1 MVSQC
6 VNPACRA
13 SFLYLRQGK
22 LFAVPARHLGPVEFF
37 WLCDTCTTNFTIDV
51 GADGSVRLIPLA
63 ASSSRATLPPGAA
76 A

>member
-22 LFAVPARHLGPVEFF
+22 LFAVRAGHLAALEFF
-37 WLCDTCTTNFTIDV
+37 WLCDNCATNFTLDV
-51 GADGSVRLIPLA
+51 AADGSIRVVPVP
-63 ASSSRATLPPGAA
+63 ASANRATSPPGAVA
-76 A
+76 

>member
-22 LFAVPARHLGPVEFF
+22 LFAVRAGHLAPLEFF
-37 WLCDTCTTNFTIDV
+37 WLCDNCATNFTIDV
-51 GADGSVRLIPLA
+51 TPDGSIRVVPVT
-63 ASSSRATLPPGAA
+63 ASQKRATSPPGAVA
-76 A
+76 

>member
-22 LFAVPARHLGPVEFF
+22 LFAVRAGNLAPLEFF
-37 WLCDTCTTNFTIDV
+37 WLCDNCATNFKIDV
-51 GADGSVRLIPLA
+51 APDGSIRLTA
-63 ASSSRATLPPGAA
+63 VTASANRATSPPGAVA
-76 A
+76 